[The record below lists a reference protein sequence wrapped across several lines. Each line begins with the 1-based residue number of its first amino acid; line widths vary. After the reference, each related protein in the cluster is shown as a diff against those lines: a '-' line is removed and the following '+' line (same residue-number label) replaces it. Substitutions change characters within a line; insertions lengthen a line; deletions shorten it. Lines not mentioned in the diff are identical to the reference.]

1 MKHLF
6 LLLYFISYTSGI
18 GAITFGGLYYI
29 KTKNLYIKY
38 VIKSDIYFTI
48 FLFFDN
54 LNFYTDIFL
63 HGFPFWLD
71 ILKILGLT
79 LSGIGVIYF
88 FTLSAC
94 SFIGIKIENNKKL
107 IYLSSTAI
115 FFTACIA
122 TLYVL
127 YYLKLIS
134 GHAAIRS
141 CFFLPDIFTSV
152 GAFYNIFL
160 IIKNWDKILNEFRQF
175 VKWLLLLAAIIMPLS
190 VFTNLV
196 QYWHFSNI
204 PIAYS
209 PIEYFLF
216 NLLALIFI
224 KRNLQT
230 AFIEETHTNST
241 KEPKML
247 YSEYKLTQR
256 EIEIAELV
264 AGGLSN
270 QEIAENLF
278 ISANTARNHIYNIY
292 RKLGIKTRYELIN
305 LVSSKTPKS

>member
-18 GAITFGGLYYI
+18 GAMTLGGFHYI
-29 KTKNLYIKY
+29 KTKNLYVKY
-38 VIKSDIYFTI
+38 IIISDMCFTA

-71 ILKILGLT
+71 IFKILGLT

-88 FTLSAC
+88 FTLSGY
-94 SFIGIKIENNKKL
+94 SVIGIKIESNKKL
-107 IYLSSTAI
+107 IYFGSSSI
-115 FFTACIA
+115 FFTVCIV

-134 GHAAIRS
+134 DHVAIRS
-141 CFFLPDIFTSV
+141 CFFLPDIFTSI

-160 IIKNWDKILNEFRQF
+160 IIKNWDKIANEFKQF
-175 VKWLLLLAAIIMPLS
+175 LKWLLLLAAIIMPLS

-216 NLLALIFI
+216 NFLALIFI
-224 KRNLQT
+224 KRNLQ
-230 AFIEETHTNST
+230 AASIKKAPQSSP
-241 KEPKML
+241 KESKIL
-247 YSEYKLTQR
+247 YNQYKLTQR
-256 EIEIAELV
+256 EIEIVELI
-264 AGGLSN
+264 ADGLSN
-270 QEIAENLF
+270 QDIAEKLF
-278 ISANTARNHIYNIY
+278 ISANTVRNHIYNIY
-292 RKLGIKTRYELIN
+292 RKMGIKNRYELIN
-305 LVSSKTPKS
+305 LVSNKTDKL

>member
-18 GAITFGGLYYI
+18 GAITFGGFYYI
-29 KTKNLYIKY
+29 KTKNLHIKY
-38 VIKSDIYFTI
+38 VIISDICFTM

-71 ILKILGLT
+71 IFKILGLT
-79 LSGIGVIYF
+79 LSGIGIIYF
-88 FTLSAC
+88 FTLSAY
-94 SFIGIKIENNKKL
+94 SIIGIKIERNKKL
-107 IYLSSTAI
+107 IYFASASI
-115 FFTACIA
+115 FFIVCVIV
-122 TLYVL
+122 LYVL

-134 GHAAIRS
+134 DHVAIRS
-141 CFFLPDIFTSV
+141 CFFLPDIFTSI

-160 IIKNWDKILNEFRQF
+160 IIKNWDKIANEFKQF
-175 VKWLLLLAAIIMPLS
+175 LKWLLLLAAIIMPLS

-216 NLLALIFI
+216 NFLALIFI
-224 KRNLQT
+224 KRNLQ
-230 AFIEETHTNST
+230 AASIEKAPQSSP
-241 KEPKML
+241 KESKIL
-247 YSEYKLTQR
+247 YNQYKLTQR
-256 EIEIAELV
+256 EIEIVELI
-264 AGGLSN
+264 ADGLSN
-270 QEIAENLF
+270 QDIAEKLF
-278 ISANTARNHIYNIY
+278 ISANTVRNHIYNIY
-292 RKLGIKTRYELIN
+292 RKMGIKNRYELIN
-305 LVSSKTPKS
+305 LVSNKVHEL

>member
-18 GAITFGGLYYI
+18 GAITFGGFYYI

-38 VIKSDIYFTI
+38 VIMSDICFTT
-48 FLFFDN
+48 FLFFDT

-71 ILKILGLT
+71 IVKILGLT

-88 FTLSAC
+88 FTLSAY
-94 SFIGIKIENNKKL
+94 SVIGIKIERNKKL
-107 IYLSSTAI
+107 IYFGSVSI
-115 FFTACIA
+115 FFTVCVLI
-122 TLYVL
+122 LYVL

-134 GHAAIRS
+134 GSAAIRS
-141 CFFLPDIFTSV
+141 CFFLPDIFTSI

-160 IIKNWDKILNEFRQF
+160 IIKNWDKIISKLKQF
-175 VKWLLLLAAIIMPLS
+175 LKWALLLTTIIMPLS

-216 NLLALIFI
+216 NFLALIFV
-224 KRNLQT
+224 KRNLQ
-230 AFIEETHTNST
+230 AAPIETMEKNLS
-241 KEPKML
+241 KEPEIL
-247 YSEYKLTQR
+247 YSKYKLTQR
-256 EIEIAELV
+256 EIEIVELI
-264 AGGLSN
+264 ADGLSN
-270 QEIAENLF
+270 QDIAEKLF
-278 ISANTARNHIYNIY
+278 ISVNTARNHIYNIY
-292 RKLGIKTRYELIN
+292 KKMGIKNRYELIN
-305 LVSSKTPKS
+305 LVSNKIHRS